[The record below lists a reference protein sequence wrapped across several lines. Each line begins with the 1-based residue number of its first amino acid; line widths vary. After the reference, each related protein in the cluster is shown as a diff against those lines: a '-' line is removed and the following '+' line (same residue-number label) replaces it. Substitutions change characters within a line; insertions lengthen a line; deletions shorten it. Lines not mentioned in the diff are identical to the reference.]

1 MPSSIEHSI
10 MITKT
15 TFTHWVTCPQPN
27 PQAKLRLFCFA
38 YAGGS
43 ATVFRTWANYLP
55 KTMELCPIEIPGRG
69 RQIKSSAYTEIQPLV
84 RAIAT
89 NIIPYLDKPFA
100 LFGYS
105 MGSLI
110 SFELTRLLGS
120 EYNFHPLHLFVAAR
134 QAPQLPAEK
143 PSISQLPDTDFL
155 TAISQFNG
163 ISSAVLQ
170 NAELMQIFLP
180 IIRADFTVLESYVY
194 TPQPP
199 LDCPITAF
207 GGLQDPTVS
216 YPALSGWEEQT
227 LASFCLHQIDGDHF
241 FINTAKSILLNSM
254 IESLQFYI

>member
-1 MPSSIEHSI
+1 MT
-10 MITKT
+10 TKN
-15 TFTHWVTCPQPN
+15 TFTDWVTCPQPN

-55 KTMELCPIEIPGRG
+55 PTMELCPIEIPGRG
-69 RQIKSSAYTEIQPLV
+69 RKIKSLAYTEIQPLV
-84 RAIAT
+84 RAIAI

-100 LFGYS
+100 FFGYS

-110 SFELTRLLGS
+110 SFELTKLLRS

-134 QAPQLPAEK
+134 QAPQFPAEN
-143 PSISQLPDTDFL
+143 PPISQLPDTDFL

-163 ISSAVLQ
+163 ISDAVLKS
-170 NAELMQIFLP
+170 AELMQIFLP
-180 IIRADFTVLESYVY
+180 IIRADFKVLESYWY
-194 TPQPP
+194 TPQAP

-216 YPALSGWEEQT
+216 YTALSGWKEQT
-227 LASFCLHQIDGDHF
+227 LTSFCLHQIDGDHF
-241 FINTAKSILLNSM
+241 FINTNKSNLLNNV
-254 IESLQFYI
+254 IQSLQFHIEDIFV